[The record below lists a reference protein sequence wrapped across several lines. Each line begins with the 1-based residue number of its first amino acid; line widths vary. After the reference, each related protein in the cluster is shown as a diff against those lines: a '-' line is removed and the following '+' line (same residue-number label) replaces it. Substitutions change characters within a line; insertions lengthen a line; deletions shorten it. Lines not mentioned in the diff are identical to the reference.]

1 MGKIFYT
8 VDNTV
13 DNTEITKIDNNY
25 SGEPINI
32 NISDNYININ
42 KVINQ
47 VYLADVSAINRLYLT
62 IYWLLNNTNNKSL
75 PGQLNVHGNIKFTNC
90 IANGNIIIGPTGS
103 NDSAGSTDAIAQIK
117 QNGDIDGNNLKL
129 KGLIMNT
136 GNITVKNG
144 CISVSTDT
152 TTWKS
157 NQLQLINK
165 LVTKDNTFAS
175 QWAITNTELTG
186 STGSTGNKLSFRKI
200 NSYID
205 GTNVL
210 ELYDNGDVNIPDI
223 IIPGSTGSTGTPII
237 SKLKVNT
244 LEFNGNFQKRNKAQ
258 YIRVGNI
265 RAGTNSNIKQEFAL
279 PNYWHLI
286 EIRVFNQKGENVS
299 ENKTGATGP
308 SFSSVDTVKGV
319 LGIDNK
325 PFYNSNKNN
334 IINGT
339 IFTDPAK
346 LIDNHTNGYL
356 GDKGYHLL
364 EIKLKDNIE
373 HDIYHI
379 ELYNRYLQGV
389 EDEKSKPDY
398 ETAFTSRMNG
408 TIIELWSAIPPGK
421 TMNNRTL
428 NRVINTGI
436 WENIYSKEFLL

>member
-1 MGKIFYT
+1 M
-8 VDNTV
+8 VNNTV
-13 DNTEITKIDNNY
+13 DNTSQTKIDNNY
-25 SGEPINI
+25 SGEPMNNNISDKDINI
-32 NISDNYININ
+32 NNA
-42 KVINQ
+42 INQ

-62 IYWLLNNTNNKSL
+62 LNWLLTNTNNKSL
-75 PGQLNVHGNIKFTNC
+75 PGQLNVGGNIKFTNC

-103 NDSAGSTDAIAQIK
+103 NGSTGSTDAIAQIK

-129 KGLIMNT
+129 KGSIMNT
-136 GNITVKNG
+136 GNMTVTNG

-165 LVTKDNTFAS
+165 LVTKDNKFAS

-200 NSYID
+200 NSYLD

-210 ELYDNGDVNIPDI
+210 ELYDNGDVNMPGIPGSPD
-223 IIPGSTGSTGTPII
+223 IPGSTHND

-258 YIRVGNI
+258 FIRVGNI
-265 RAGTNSNIKQEFAL
+265 RAFGTDNFKQEFAL

-299 ENKTGATGP
+299 ENTTGATGP
-308 SFSSVDTVKGV
+308 NSSSVDTVKGV
-319 LGIDNK
+319 PGIENI
-325 PFYNSNKNN
+325 PFNNSNKNN

-346 LIDNHTNGYL
+346 PTNNITNGYF

-364 EIKLKDNIE
+364 DIKLKDNIE
-373 HDIYHI
+373 HDISHI
-379 ELYNRYLQGV
+379 ELYNWYRPGL
-389 EDEKSKPDY
+389 EDDDDNPDY
-398 ETAFTSRMNG
+398 QTAYTSRMNG

-421 TMNNRTL
+421 TMNDRTL